1 MVFLLVGERYN
12 SIAMSV
18 KILYEDNHLIAAYK
32 PAGTLVQGDVSGDVP
47 LLEEVRQYIL
57 EKYNK
62 QGNVFLG
69 LIHRL
74 DRNVAGIV
82 LFGKTT
88 KGASRL
94 SEQFRQHTVEK
105 IYHTWVEGIIE
116 QTKGPQTL
124 VNYLS
129 RNEKNNTV
137 QVFDTP
143 QEGADRAELA
153 YEVIETSKEFNKTL
167 VKITLKTGRHHQIRA
182 QFSHLGYPILG
193 DTKYGAVSKF
203 IDMHIALYATQLSF
217 TTATGGE
224 RKTISIDIP
233 KD

>member
-1 MVFLLVGERYN
+1 
-12 SIAMSV
+12 MSV

-32 PAGTLVQGDVSGDVP
+32 PAGTLVQADVSGDVP

-62 QGNVFLG
+62 QGNVFLA

-94 SEQFRQHTVEK
+94 GQQFREHTVEK
-105 IYHTWVEGIIE
+105 IYHAWVEGEIKNSE
-116 QTKGPQTL
+116 ATL
-124 VNYLS
+124 VHYLS

-137 QVFDTP
+137 QVSD
-143 QEGADRAELA
+143 EEVADSDRAELS
-153 YEVIETSKEFNKTL
+153 YKVVEYIKEENKTL

-182 QFSHLGYPILG
+182 QFSKIGHPIMG
-193 DTKYGAVSKF
+193 DVKYGSK
-203 IDMHIALYATQLSF
+203 ISYPDLHIALYATELSF

-224 RKTISIDIP
+224 RKTIITDIP
-233 KD
+233 RE